1 MKALS
6 DATVVNFVSHEP
18 SLEEIFLTFY
28 RGSQSLRA
36 GETGSNAR
44 PA

>member
-1 MKALS
+1 MKALDGAS
-6 DATVVNFVSHEP
+6 VVNFVSHEP

-28 RGSQSLRA
+28 RGEGLVKA
-36 GETGSNAR
+36 GETGSTTR